1 MKVLITGANGMVGR
15 SLQRYL
21 SEHRI
26 ETIPTDLSGCET
38 RGNLLERA
46 FVDSLESLDF
56 DAIVHLAA
64 ITDIK
69 KTIENPRLCYEV
81 NCFGTLNVL
90 ELAVRKGVKRFIYA
104 SSANVFGVPKKLPVT
119 EDSPLDPR
127 VPYDYSKV
135 ISEQLVMSYFSNK
148 GLPITITR
156 SWLLFGEYDQ
166 PTRATIRFIRSCL
179 TNEPLTLYNGGRDVT
194 APSHAVNYAK
204 LVLTILEVDDS
215 VGESFNFGGE
225 RVVKILELARM
236 IKSLTN
242 SSSELTLAPPRTEV
256 EKEPQVSYPS
266 NEKIM
271 KVLGYKHEVSLE
283 EGLRRTIDW
292 VREEDGRGD
301 LKK

>member
-1 MKVLITGANGMVGR
+1 LRVLITGASGMVGR
-15 SLQRYL
+15 NLLGYL
-21 SEHRI
+21 SEHRV
-26 ETIPTDLSGCET
+26 ETIPTDLSGYT
-38 RGNLLERA
+38 VSGNLLEQP
-46 FVDSLESLDF
+46 FVDSLESLDI

-104 SSANVFGVPKKLPVT
+104 SSANVFGAPKKLPVT
-119 EDSPLDPR
+119 ENAPFDPR

-135 ISEQLVMSYFSNK
+135 IGEQLVMSYSSNK
-148 GLPITITR
+148 GLPVTITR
-156 SWLLFGEYDQ
+156 GWLLFGEYDQ

-179 TNEPLTLYNGGRDVT
+179 SNEPLTLYNGGRDVT

-204 LVLTILEVDDS
+204 LVLAILENDDS

-225 RVVKILELARM
+225 KAVRILELAQL
-236 IKSLTN
+236 IKRLTN
-242 SSSELTLAPPRTEV
+242 SSSELIRAPPRSEL
-256 EKEPQVSYPS
+256 EKRPQISYPS
-266 NEKIM
+266 NAKIR
-271 KVLGYKHEVSLE
+271 KVLGYNHDLSLE
-283 EGLRRTIDW
+283 EGLKRTIVW
-292 VREEDGRGD
+292 VREG